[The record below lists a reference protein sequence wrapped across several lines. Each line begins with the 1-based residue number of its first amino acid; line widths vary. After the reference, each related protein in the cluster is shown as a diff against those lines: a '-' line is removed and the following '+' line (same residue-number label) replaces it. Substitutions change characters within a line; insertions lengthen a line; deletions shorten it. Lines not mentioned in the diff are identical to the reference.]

1 MSKSSMSEEDA
12 PSSDD
17 SRGPH
22 SPPGTSSPLGH
33 THAGLPLVLPLTL
46 CRLDREADFRGGVFF
61 GLNVFP
67 KRGIFGL
74 TKERSMFPVL
84 GRNKAWAQAVE

>member
-1 MSKSSMSEEDA
+1 MNEEDA
-12 PSSDD
+12 PSLDA
-17 SRGPH
+17 SRGSH
-22 SPPGTSSPLGH
+22 SQSGTRLATH
-33 THAGLPLVLPLTL
+33 THTGLPLVLTLTL

-74 TKERSMFPVL
+74 TKERSMGAEHVRGTNSGVSDFRLLP
-84 GRNKAWAQAVE
+84 